1 MESSQLNLST
11 CHNWLG
17 NIDFDVM
24 RKTYLEEE
32 EEEEEDTN
40 GAFQVENPERA
51 EGDSTFNWWEEDCE
65 VWSQNFDPTGSNLPA
80 DADGSQLPE
89 YISTRIPSHVG
100 NGSSDTLDLKPP
112 YLLDMDKYQ
121 SIWETGDAFGHCGA
135 ALGSST
141 LNAPYPTRESLD
153 GTWAPCD
160 PLDPDPSADQD
171 CFGDSALE
179 EILHH
184 LGEGSEETPYDVA
197 EDDQLESAGP
207 TYTVDSHQIPA
218 SDVLVKM
225 KASRKHRVRGPKNW
239 EFLMRLLV
247 DPRTNPALIEWEDEG
262 QGIFRLRNPKT
273 IAQIWASRNGN
284 SGDLSYNNFARGLRH
299 HYKKGILIPIPER
312 QLVYQCGQKALEF
325 LSQIKCS
332 QVPA

>member
-112 YLLDMDKYQ
+112 YLL
-121 SIWETGDAFGHCGA
+121 
-135 ALGSST
+135 
-141 LNAPYPTRESLD
+141 
-153 GTWAPCD
+153 
-160 PLDPDPSADQD
+160 
-171 CFGDSALE
+171 
-179 EILHH
+179 
-184 LGEGSEETPYDVA
+184 
-197 EDDQLESAGP
+197 DDQLESAGP